1 MIRRILTSI
10 LAAVMLVSG
19 CSAKADE
26 ISAKKKD
33 NEIVVGATTMM
44 EGHFFT
50 DLWSANTADH
60 DVRTLL
66 HGYSTVVVGK
76 DGLCLLDS
84 TAVADMQSQTDS
96 AGNKTFTFTVNPDLK
111 YSDGSAL
118 TAKDYVFSVLL
129 QASPEL
135 RELGAVG
142 SMEQLEGHSAYA
154 EGKTTRFSGVHLINE
169 RQFSL
174 TVSSAYLPYFYELM
188 YVNVMPYPM
197 AVLAPGFDVLDEGDG
212 AYMAYTGLVP
222 EGEEPPAL
230 GTVLKETILGDGD
243 GYLYFPRVTSGP
255 YRLTGYD
262 RDSGEA
268 SFQRNE
274 YYLGNFE
281 GEIPQIEAI
290 RVVNVTNENVLD
302 RLASGEIDIVNKVTD
317 GQVIDA
323 YIASGMSNLDS
334 VNYSRAGYGFMA
346 FACEDAV
353 TGSQNVRQAIAMLTD
368 ADAYVEDFLGKHG
381 QRVYANYGLGQWMVA
396 YGKEEIADLPTYDFD
411 PDGAVDLLE
420 KDGWTLNKAG
430 ERYDGNGVRYK
441 RETDGSLTKL
451 ELNWAALADNT
462 GCEKL
467 QKYTVENLRQAG
479 FEVNVDEMT
488 FTQMLNVYYRRI
500 DRSHNLFYLASN
512 FTVVY
517 DPYYSVSSDETHQG
531 IQNTTG
537 IVDAQLTEL
546 AKEMRSTVSG
556 DTETYVKRWG
566 EFQQRYA
573 EVLPTYP
580 LYSNEYFD
588 VYNSRIENYH
598 PDWYNSWA
606 VAIVYAQL

>member
-1 MIRRILTSI
+1 MFRRILTSI
-10 LAAVMLVSG
+10 LTAVMLVSG

-26 ISAKKKD
+26 IPAEKKD
-33 NEIVVGATTMM
+33 SEIVVGATTMM
-44 EGHFFT
+44 EGYFFT
-50 DLWSANTADH
+50 ELWSANTADH

-76 DGLCLLDS
+76 DGMCLLDS
-84 TAVADMQSQTDS
+84 TAMAGMQSQTDA
-96 AGNKTFTFTVNPDLK
+96 AGNKTFTFTVNPNLK

-135 RELGAVG
+135 RELGAVEA
-142 SMEQLEGHSAYA
+142 MEQLVGYSAYA
-154 EGKTTRFSGVHLINE
+154 EGETTRFAGVRLISE

-174 TVSSAYLPYFYELM
+174 TVSAAYLPYFYELM
-188 YVNVMPYPM
+188 YVNIMPYPM
-197 AVLAPGFDVLDEGDG
+197 AVLAPGFDVLDDGDG

-230 GTVLKETILGDGD
+230 GAVLKETILGDGD

-255 YRLTGYD
+255 YCLTAYD
-262 RDSGEA
+262 RESGEA

-281 GEIPQIEAI
+281 GETPQIETI
-290 RVVNVTNENVLD
+290 RFVNVTNENLLD

-323 YIASGMSNLDS
+323 YMASGMSNLDS
-334 VNYSRAGYGFMA
+334 VNYPRSGYGFMA
-346 FACEDAV
+346 FACENVV

-368 ADAYVEDFLGKHG
+368 ADAYVEDFLGAYG
-381 QRVYANYGLGQWMVA
+381 QRVYANYGLGQWMVDE
-396 YGKEEIADLPTYDFD
+396 GQEEIADLPAYDYD
-411 PDGAVDLLE
+411 PEGAVDLLE
-420 KDGWTLNKAG
+420 ADGWTLNEAG
-430 ERYDGNGVRYK
+430 EPYGGNGVRYR
-441 RETDGSLTKL
+441 READGSLTKL

-479 FEVNVDEMT
+479 FEVNVDEMG
-488 FTQMLNVYYRRI
+488 FTQMLNVYYRRV
-500 DRSHNLFYLASN
+500 DRSYNLFYLASN
-512 FTVVY
+512 FTMVY
-517 DPYYSVSSDETHQG
+517 DPYYSVSSDEIHQG

-537 IVDAQLTEL
+537 IDDAQLTEL

-556 DTETYVKRWG
+556 DIETYVSRWAK
-566 EFQQRYA
+566 FQQRYA

-580 LYSNEYFD
+580 LYSNAYFD
-588 VYNSRIENYH
+588 VYNSRIKNYH
-598 PDWYNSWA
+598 PDWYHSWA